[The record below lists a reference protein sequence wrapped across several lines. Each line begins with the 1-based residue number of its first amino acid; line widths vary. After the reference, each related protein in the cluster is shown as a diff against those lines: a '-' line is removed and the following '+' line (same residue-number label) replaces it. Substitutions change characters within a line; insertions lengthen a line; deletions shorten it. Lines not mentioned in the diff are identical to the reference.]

1 MLFVNFNLLQEN
13 IESHKLQFSSVR
25 PFRYVIIEGF
35 LVAERAEN
43 ILTDYPAVNS
53 SGWNR
58 TTYINQKKKLQQST
72 FEQNSNLGA
81 LFKELNGK
89 QMLLFLEELT
99 GIKPLKA
106 DPQLFGAGLHQS
118 MNGAFLDIHVD
129 FNVHPE
135 TKLYRRLNLLIF
147 LNKDWKAEYGGELE
161 LWDMEKK
168 VCFERIVPSF
178 NRAVIFETNDKS
190 YHGHPT
196 PLNVPEGV
204 TRKSMAVYYY
214 TQDAPADVKTGGEHN
229 SIFVS
234 TQGIQGRIKNL
245 LSGLTALK
253 ERILQKF
260 E

>member
-1 MLFVNFNLLQEN
+1 MLYVNFDLLQDN
-13 IESHKLQFSSVR
+13 IERHKLQFRSTG

-35 LVAERAEN
+35 LAVEKAES
-43 ILTDYPAVNS
+43 ILASYPHINS

-58 TTYINQKKKLQQST
+58 TTYINQKKKLQKST
-72 FEQNSNLGA
+72 FEQDSNLSS

-99 GIKPLKA
+99 GIKPLTA
-106 DPQLFGAGLHQS
+106 DYQLFGAGLHQS
-118 MNGAFLDIHVD
+118 INGAFLDIHVD

-135 TKLYRRLNLLIF
+135 TKQYRRLNLLVF
-147 LNKDWKAEYGGELE
+147 LNKEWKKEYGGELE

-178 NRAVIFETNDKS
+178 NRAVIFETNNKS

-204 TRKSMAVYYY
+204 TRKSLAVYYY
-214 TQDAPADVKTGGEHN
+214 TEDAPPEVKTGGEHN

-234 TQGIQGRIKNL
+234 TQGLPGRIKNL

-253 ERILQKF
+253 ERIVQKF